1 MRVSHVVIRGIPCS
15 QAPIKQPPA
24 ATRAS
29 RPIRVNL
36 WPHTWLEDPKNC
48 CGSST
53 NGDRTEVGVM
63 GEAFTTAMKCSVT
76 NHNLGWRSTSPPLG
90 ESPPR
95 AAILGADSQE
105 LRLLLGCGLGGASSS
120 QWPSPLNRVVLD
132 FQCLVRTFV
141 ADLMFDRV
149 SFDGLR

>member
-1 MRVSHVVIRGIPCS
+1 MPFFGGIPNFQTHPTANISTPCCLRLAQRAHQPKIVIHQDWKGIESDSQRLSKPSPWFCKGRVNAHTLGGMRVSHVVIRGIPCS

-29 RPIRVNL
+29 RPIRVNW

-53 NGDRTEVGVM
+53 NGDRIEVRVM

-76 NHNLGWRSTSPPLG
+76 NHNLG
-90 ESPPR
+90 
-95 AAILGADSQE
+95 
-105 LRLLLGCGLGGASSS
+105 
-120 QWPSPLNRVVLD
+120 
-132 FQCLVRTFV
+132 
-141 ADLMFDRV
+141 
-149 SFDGLR
+149 